1 MINCHLFMNNLF
13 ASSLNISF
21 VSAILK
27 CLARDKKKFLQ
38 CTTKMLHSAQFVAAI

>member
-13 ASSLNISF
+13 ASSLNILF

-27 CLARDKKKFLQ
+27 CLARDKKFLQ